1 MSGPGLLSMLI
12 FLPIIASLIIYLVGL
27 TRAAAAKYF
36 TLAVS
41 VAVLGLAIGIFTI
54 FGGSDTILS
63 NQLMENLTWAPNLG
77 LTYLLSADGIS
88 LPLILVSAFLT
99 TLAVAGSFH
108 QIHEKEPEY
117 YALLMIFEGAIMG
130 VFTSMNLILFFVFW
144 ELVLIPMFF
153 FIGVWGGPRRRYA
166 AMKFIIYT
174 TAGSVVM
181 LLGFVVLYFQLLAGG
196 FNTFD
201 LTRIW
206 SIMQGY
212 SGITQMAK
220 LLITAAVFFGF
231 AVKLPVVPFHTWL
244 PDAHVE
250 APAPISVLLAG
261 LLLKMG
267 GYGFIRV
274 SLTLFPDVTGIV
286 SPVYISLGLISI
298 IYAGIVATMQ
308 DDLKRLIALTSI
320 NHMGYVLVGAY
331 TALPIGIAGSVFQ
344 MFNHACAIGLLFL
357 LSGVLHENA
366 GTRLVSHL
374 KGLRV
379 GMPLTSG
386 LLALGSFAA
395 IGMPGLS
402 NFLSEF
408 MVITGAVQFSWYLAV
423 ILLGPAITA
432 GYFMWVLN
440 RVVFSQPAAEP
451 RVHESPR
458 FDLLVLACFL
468 IPIFILGIYPAPM
481 LNQINPAVKFLY
493 DYHLVHLPGQ

>member
-1 MSGPGLLSMLI
+1 MAGLGLLSLLI
-12 FLPIIASLIIYLVGL
+12 FIPIVSSIIIYLLGRVR
-27 TRAAAAKYF
+27 TEASRYF
-36 TLAVS
+36 ALAVS
-41 VAVLGLAIGIFTI
+41 LLVLVLAIVIFAEFSST
-54 FGGSDTILS
+54 DTILNS
-63 NQLMENLTWAPNLG
+63 RFLENITWAPSLG
-77 LTYLLSADGIS
+77 LTYLLSVDGIS

-99 TLAVAGSFH
+99 ALVVAGSFH
-108 QIHEKEPEY
+108 QIHEKEPAY

-130 VFTSMNLILFFVFW
+130 VFTSVNLILFFVFW

-181 LLGFVVLYFQLLAGG
+181 LLGFVALYFNLPLGG
-196 FNTFD
+196 VVRPTFD
-201 LTRIW
+201 LPGIW
-206 SIMQGY
+206 EL
-212 SGITQMAK
+212 MANPNALSQTVK
-220 LLITAAVFFGF
+220 LLVTGAVFFGF

-267 GYGFIRV
+267 GYGFIRI
-274 SLTLFPDVTGIV
+274 SLTLFPDITHIV
-286 SPVYISLGLISI
+286 SPVYITLGLISI
-298 IYAGIVATMQ
+298 IYAGVVATIQ

-357 LSGVLHENA
+357 LTGVLHDNA
-366 GTRLVSHL
+366 GTRLVSQL
-374 KGLRV
+374 RGLRV

-386 LLALGSFAA
+386 LLAVGSFAA

-408 MVITGAVQFSWYLAV
+408 MVITGAVQFNWILAV

-432 GYFMWVLN
+432 GYFMWMMN
-440 RVVFSQPAAEP
+440 RVLFSQPASDSTM
-451 RVHESPR
+451 HESPR
-458 FDLLVLACFL
+458 LDLIVLACFL
-468 IPIFILGIYPAPM
+468 IPVFILGVYPAPM
-481 LNQINPAVKFLY
+481 LDKINPAVQFLI
-493 DYHLVHLPGQ
+493 HNILGK